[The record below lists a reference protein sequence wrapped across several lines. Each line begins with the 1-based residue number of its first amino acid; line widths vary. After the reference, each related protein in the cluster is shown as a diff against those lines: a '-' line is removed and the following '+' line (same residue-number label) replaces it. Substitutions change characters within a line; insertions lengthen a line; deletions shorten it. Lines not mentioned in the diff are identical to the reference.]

1 MCTAVYDNKN
11 LLFGRT
17 LDLEYSYNE
26 AVVITPQNF
35 MVSLRREK
43 PFVTK
48 YAVIGMGIERQSFP
62 LYYDAVNE
70 TGLAMAAL
78 NFPKSARYFEE
89 KQGELNLAPFEL
101 LPYILGQCKNID
113 EAMPLLRKLNIC
125 NISFSKDYPV
135 TSLHWILAD
144 KTRCIVIESVKEGL
158 TIYENNIGVMTNE
171 PPFSYHQTRLEDFS
185 RLSVN
190 ENSKAY
196 TRGLASYGLPG
207 DFSSVSRFVRASFLL
222 KNSLVKGNAVT
233 SFYKTLDNVSVPCG
247 AIVLQNGKTVITQ
260 YSSCMDMANG
270 VYYYKTYGN
279 SRICGVRLSKEKA
292 DSLIS
297 YPLVT
302 EQDILFFE

>member
-11 LLFGRT
+11 QLFGRT

-26 AVVITPQNF
+26 AVIITPQKF

-43 PFVTK
+43 PFSTQ
-48 YAVIGMGIERQSFP
+48 YAIIGMGIQREKFP
-62 LYYDAVNE
+62 LYYDAVNAA
-70 TGLAMAAL
+70 GLAMAGL
-78 NFPKSARYFEE
+78 NFPRSAQYFEE
-89 KQGELNLAPFEL
+89 KQGKLNLAPFEL
-101 LPYILGQCKNID
+101 LPYILGQCKNVD
-113 EAMPLLRKLNIC
+113 EAMPFLKKLNVC

-135 TSLHWILAD
+135 TPLHWILAD
-144 KTRCIVIESVKEGL
+144 KIRCIVIESVREGL

-171 PPFSYHQTRLEDFS
+171 PPFWYHQTRLEDFS

-190 ENSKAY
+190 ENGKAY

-222 KNSLVKGNAVT
+222 KNSLVKGNAIT

-297 YPLVT
+297 YPLA
-302 EQDILFFE
+302 ERQDISFFE

>member
-1 MCTAVYDNKN
+1 MCTAIYDKN
-11 LLFGRT
+11 NQLFGRT

-26 AVVITPQNF
+26 VVIITPQKF
-35 MVSLRREK
+35 MVSLRCEK
-43 PFVTK
+43 PFFTQH
-48 YAVIGMGIERQSFP
+48 AIIGMGIEREGFP
-62 LYYDAVNE
+62 LYYDAINE
-70 TGLAMAAL
+70 SGLAMAGL
-78 NFPKSARYFEE
+78 NFPRSAHYFEE
-89 KQGELNLAPFEL
+89 KQEKLNLAPFEL
-101 LPYILGQCKNID
+101 IPYILGKCKSVD
-113 EAMPLLRKLNIC
+113 ESILLLKKLNVC

-144 KTRCIVIESVKEGL
+144 KNRCIVIESVKEGL

-171 PPFSYHQTRLEDFS
+171 PPFWYHQTRLEDFS
-185 RLSVN
+185 GLSVN
-190 ENSKAY
+190 ENGKLY

-222 KNSLVKGNAVT
+222 KNTLVKGNAIT
-233 SFYKTLDNVSVPCG
+233 LFYKLLDNVSVPCG

-279 SRICGVRLSKEKA
+279 SRICAVRLSKEKA

-297 YPLVT
+297 YPL
-302 EQDILFFE
+302 EKKQDILFFE